1 METVPA
7 VAVKVTLALPAGT
20 VAEAGTVRAALLS
33 DNETAIPPVGA
44 AFDIVTVQVL
54 AAPDA
59 NVVGLHASDVTV
71 GAVKLIEAVWE
82 LPLDRKSTR
91 LNSSHSC

>member
-1 METVPA
+1 M
-7 VAVKVTLALPAGT
+7 AVKVTLALPAGT

-44 AFDIVTVQVL
+44 ALDIVTVQVL

-59 NVVGLHASDVTV
+59 NVVGLHASDETV
-71 GAVKLIEAVWE
+71 GRGAVKLIEAVLE
-82 LPLDRKSTR
+82 LPLSEAVTVAV
-91 LNSSHSC
+91 